1 MELSEISINYSP
13 KVKLSALPKVLT
25 SKDAETQFR
34 SVWSN
39 KMEYIEEMYLM
50 ILNRANKVLGYSK
63 ISHGGMSGTVVDT
76 KVVFQTA
83 LKAHAS
89 SIMLA
94 HNHPSGNLK
103 PSEADLRITKIIKE
117 AGRIME
123 IPLLDHIILT
133 QEGYYSFADEGILLS
148 LLL

>member
-133 QEGYYSFADEGILLS
+133 QEGYYSFADEGIL
-148 LLL
+148 